1 MCRLQCAQ
9 AVARSYQAL
18 QPHAEA
24 LDQLHIVHSFL
35 NSFDADAYVKEQ
47 RSVKQLRQDIMLLRP
62 VPTQT
67 ILQDV
72 SSLYLCNTTMSSF

>member
-18 QPHAEA
+18 QPNAEA

-47 RSVKQLRQDIMLLRP
+47 RSVTQLRRDIQLLRP
-62 VPTQT
+62 VSTQT

-72 SSLYLCNTTMSSF
+72 SSIYLL

>member
-18 QPHAEA
+18 QPHAGA

-35 NSFDADAYVKEQ
+35 NSFDADAYVREQ

-62 VPTQT
+62 VTTQT

-72 SSLYLCNTTMSSF
+72 STLYLCNTTTSTF